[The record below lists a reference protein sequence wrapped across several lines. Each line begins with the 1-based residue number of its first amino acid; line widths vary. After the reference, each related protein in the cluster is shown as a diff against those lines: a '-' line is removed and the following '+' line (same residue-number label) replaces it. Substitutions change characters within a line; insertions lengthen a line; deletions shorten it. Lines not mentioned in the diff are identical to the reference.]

1 MASQGGGVQG
11 SVSVQ
16 CTGQTSGTL
25 TKAKATLSLNV
36 EQDGRA
42 EGSFVN
48 NGTLFRAV
56 GVVPGRR
63 TPAGTYTID
72 SVDLQL
78 DSRLTGGLNGVAGTQ
93 PVGLAVAYGSTGL
106 LTGKVGLDGQFRGI
120 FRGVQGN
127 YAAEMTCTS

>member
-1 MASQGGGVQG
+1 
-11 SVSVQ
+11 VSVQ
-16 CTGQTSGTL
+16 CAGQTSGTL

-36 EQDGRA
+36 EPDGRA

-63 TPAGTYTID
+63 VAAGYSID
-72 SVDLQL
+72 SLDLRL
-78 DSRLTGGLNGVAGTQ
+78 DSRLTGGVNGVAGTQ

-106 LTGKVGLDGQFRGI
+106 LAGKVGPNGQFRGI

-127 YAAEMTCTS
+127 YTVEMTCTS